1 MKKTT
6 ILLTIFA
13 VFFAANTFAA
23 KTIDGKKITEV
34 KEWVMKNGKKDRLD
48 KVTKYDAKGNKVE
61 EVEYNKTGD
70 QQKRVTFKYNDKDKC
85 IEESHFNEN
94 NKLEKTIKIEYN
106 SNGKKSSEKSYFPN
120 GKLKG
125 EHVFEYELEK

>member
-48 KVTKYDAKGNKVE
+48 KVTKYDAKGNMIIGDLFPVQ
-61 EVEYNKTGD
+61 NSKTYLF
-70 QQKRVTFKYNDKDKC
+70 QTLVKR
-85 IEESHFNEN
+85 I
-94 NKLEKTIKIEYN
+94 
-106 SNGKKSSEKSYFPN
+106 
-120 GKLKG
+120 
-125 EHVFEYELEK
+125 